1 MAGWTDEELQAA
13 VDAYLWMREQ
23 ERNGSPFVKMDVYRD
38 LADQY
43 GRTTGAWD
51 YRMQNI
57 SAVLEELGEPI
68 VSGLMP
74 AKNVGP
80 TTTGK
85 LIQMIRD
92 HDAAQEA
99 RTYKYGNK
107 RTWELALEALQ
118 SLGGTPTLA
127 EVTQRAL
134 EQSPDLKASNVGADL
149 SLLSV
154 NSPARTSYH
163 GNHKPRRTDG
173 GAPYD
178 RLFKV
183 GHGRDVTYEPYQPE
197 VHGVWEIYP
206 DPAAGNKNGLSVR
219 QVSDPTVAGVSKAEE
234 QAEQAGAFDPKG
246 VPDARDRVY
255 ASIVRRRGQS
265 KFRDALIAAYGG
277 KCAITGSDVVDV
289 LEAAHVH
296 PYRGAETNVTANGL
310 LLRADIHTLFDLY
323 LISVDPETRKVCVAP
338 RLAGTT
344 YGELHGA
351 ALHNPSGSQ
360 HVVSQAALAWHWGQC
375 AWAATTPGQ

>member
-23 ERNGSPFVKMDVYRD
+23 EWTGAPFVKKDLYRD
-38 LADQY
+38 LVDRY
-43 GRTTGAWD
+43 GRTMGAWD
-51 YRMQNI
+51 YRIQNI
-57 SAVLEELGEPI
+57 SAVLDEFGEPI
-68 VSGLMP
+68 VSGLMS

-80 TTTGK
+80 APKAK

-92 HDAAQEA
+92 HDAGQGD
-99 RTYKYGNK
+99 RSYKYGDK

-118 SLGGTPTLA
+118 SLGGTATLA

-163 GNHKPRRTDG
+163 GNNKPRRTDG

-183 GHGRDVTYEPYQPE
+183 GHGRDVVYEPYQPE
-197 VHGVWEIYP
+197 VHGVWEIYA
-206 DPAAGNKNGLSVR
+206 DPAAGKKNGLSVR
-219 QVSDPTVAGVSKAEE
+219 QVTDPTTAGVSKAEE
-234 QAEQAGAFDPKG
+234 QANEVGAFDPDSIN
-246 VPDARDRVY
+246 DARDRVY

-265 KFRDALIAAYGG
+265 KFRDALIVAYDG

-296 PYRGAETNVTANGL
+296 PYRGTATNVTTNGL
-310 LLRADIHTLFDLY
+310 LLRADIHTLFDLR
-323 LISVDPETRKVCVAP
+323 LISIDPGTRAVCVSP

-344 YGELHGA
+344 YAELQSVT
-351 ALHNPSGSQ
+351 LRNPSGSQ
-360 HVVSQAALAWHWGQC
+360 HVVSLAALEWQRAQC
-375 AWAATTPGQ
+375 AW